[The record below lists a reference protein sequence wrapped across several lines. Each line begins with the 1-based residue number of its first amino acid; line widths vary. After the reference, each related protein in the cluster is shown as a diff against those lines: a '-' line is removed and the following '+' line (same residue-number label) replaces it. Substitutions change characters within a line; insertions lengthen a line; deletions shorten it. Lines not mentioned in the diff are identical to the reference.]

1 MHARIQMMMGIVSNN
16 DGGISLTMMETS
28 YMEMGQDQQHWG
40 LIYLTNKRGGISS
53 IMMRMSHL
61 VFLYEWRGMNIQR
74 HPTTVRVPTAST
86 EGDKARWVT

>member
-40 LIYLTNKRGGISS
+40 LIHLTNKSGGISS
-53 IMMRMSHL
+53 I
-61 VFLYEWRGMNIQR
+61 Q
-74 HPTTVRVPTAST
+74 
-86 EGDKARWVT
+86 